1 MNAPIELNDQQRTI
15 IELGQDLRLA
25 HKTIFRAKHPQ
36 ETPPFH
42 YEIMELWRA
51 GVQHALIMAF
61 RGAGKSTI
69 GEEHITLAGCYRRF
83 TNCLILADTWTRAVE
98 HLQKIRNEYETNP
111 LIETLFGS
119 LVGSTWT
126 DEKLVLAN
134 GLVIQALGRGQSL
147 RGTKHLDWR
156 PDYVFIDDVEDVES
170 TQDMAQI
177 NKTMRWL
184 MSEVIPALAP
194 GYRLRMNG
202 TPLHPHSV
210 LMQMSRDPAWIKRIY
225 PIEYRDQ
232 DGKRQASWPARFPL
246 EDVDKLSAMY
256 ARRGM
261 TREFMQEYMCEAED
275 VAAKPFAST
284 TFKIEPLVRTWQN
297 TFAVYDPARTTAAT
311 SAMTG
316 KVVYSWMG
324 NRLVVWSADGQ
335 FWKPDEIVSDIFA
348 TFLKYGTAS
357 IFVEEDGLNEWLL
370 QPIRQ
375 EQTRRS
381 LFFPITGVK
390 APRGKIAFIN
400 QLQPFFKAGEIVFAQ
415 AFPELQAQLQNFPTG
430 RIDIPNAL
438 AYALK
443 LRPGLPVYESFDA
456 SNFMEEAEIIPMQQ
470 VILAVNASTQ
480 YTTAALLQIIDGG
493 LRVYADWL
501 REGDPG
507 QCLQGIVADAG
518 VFSQVRFRLMAPIE
532 HFERYGNT
540 GLVHAAARVPCE
552 IYPGGPITQ
561 GRNGIRKL
569 LGVERRGHAAVQVAS
584 TARWTLN
591 AMAGAHAFGVDQH
604 TGQLLDAP
612 TAGPYRTL
620 MEGVESV
627 AALLGVAELA
637 DDGRAYDVTADGRRF
652 LTSRGGTLEIR
663 PTKADWGAL
672 LSNVPRR

>member
-1 MNAPIELNDQQRTI
+1 M
-15 IELGQDLRLA
+15 DLW
-25 HKTIFRAKHPQ
+25 T
-36 ETPPFH
+36 
-42 YEIMELWRA
+42 A

-69 GEEHITLAGCYRRF
+69 GEEHITLAACYRRF

-98 HLQKIRNEYETNP
+98 HLQKIRNEFETNP

-134 GLVIQALGRGQSL
+134 GIVIQALGRGQSL

-156 PDYVFIDDVEDVES
+156 PDYVFIDDVEDVDS

-210 LMQMSRDPAWIKRIY
+210 LMQLSRDPAWLKRVY
-225 PIEYRDQ
+225 PIEYRSPE
-232 DGKRQASWPARFPL
+232 GERLPAWPARFPL
-246 EDVDKLSAMY
+246 VDVDRMSEMY

-261 TREFMQEYMCEAED
+261 TREFMQEFMCEAED
-275 VAAKPFAST
+275 VAAKPFAAT
-284 TFKIEPLVRTWQN
+284 TFKVEPIIKTWQN
-297 TFAVYDPARTTAAT
+297 SFAVYDPARTTLVS

-316 KVVYSWMG
+316 KVVYSWIG
-324 NRLVVWSADGQ
+324 NRLVVWDADGA
-335 FWKPDEIVSDIFA
+335 FWKPDEIVADIFK
-348 TFLKYGTAS
+348 TFQTHAPAVIY
-357 IFVEEDGLNEWLL
+357 VEEDGLHEWLL

-375 EQTRRS
+375 EQARRS
-381 LFFPITGVK
+381 LFFPVTGVK
-390 APRGKIAFIN
+390 APKGKIAFIN
-400 QLQPFFKAGEIVFAQ
+400 ALQPFFKAGEVIFAKQ
-415 AFPELQAQLQNFPTG
+415 FPELQSQLQNFPTG

-443 LRPGLPVYESFDA
+443 LRAGMPVYEDFDG
-456 SNFMEEAEIIPMQQ
+456 SNFVEEAEINPTQQ
-470 VILAVNASTQ
+470 LVLAVNASAQ

-507 QCLQGIVADAG
+507 QCLTGIVADAG
-518 VFSQVRFRLMAPIE
+518 VFAQRRFKLIAPAE

-540 GLVHAAARVPCE
+540 GLVPAAAHIPCE
-552 IYPGGPITQ
+552 IYPGGPVMQ
-561 GRNGIRKL
+561 GRNGLRKL
-569 LGVERRGHAAVQVAS
+569 LGIERRGHAAVQVAS
-584 TARWTLN
+584 TAHWTLN
-591 AMAGAHAFGVDQH
+591 AMAGAHAFAVDSS
-604 TGQLLDAP
+604 TGKLHDAP
-612 TAGPYRTL
+612 VSGPYRTL
-620 MEGVESV
+620 LEGIEST

-637 DDGRAYDVTADGRRF
+637 DEERAYAVTPDGRRF
-652 LTSRGGTLEIR
+652 LTSRGGTMEMR
-663 PTKADWGAL
+663 PTKADWATL
-672 LSNVPRR
+672 LSTHK